1 MSNKN
6 NSTLPNIYI
15 MFHELNKVAFWGILD
30 NIKLEWVD
38 DLGPSTK
45 GKCTPDPDT
54 KTTRIQLS
62 KRALKS
68 KSHDEIVEALVRQML
83 HAYLHM
89 TATTD
94 EAEKEGPNFKK
105 HWERLLRI
113 REEYIR
119 KEQSAPKTSSGEFG
133 YRRPGSS
140 ASSERGKGKAP
151 TWNFRPGSR
160 AHERK
165 PEVVSSDDEKVTAVG
180 RPNQPLRS
188 TFAPSTSNQENSN
201 DKASDSLYPPEFNVF
216 SLSEWDHVLS
226 FFVNWNY
233 RADSNAAANYGAV
246 TKEGNYVGG
255 NFVTRSD
262 PVDHAYTLLG
272 RPPYININCPTK
284 DLTLFKRF
292 RFLGDPQRP
301 TGYYAAFN
309 KGS

>member
-1 MSNKN
+1 MSSKN
-6 NSTLPNIYI
+6 NLTLPNIYI

-38 DLGPSTK
+38 DLGPGTK

-94 EAEKEGPNFKK
+94 EVETEGPNFKK

-119 KEQSAPKTSSGEFG
+119 KEQNAPKTSSGEFG
-133 YRRPGSS
+133 YSRPGSS
-140 ASSERGKGKAP
+140 ASGERGKGKAP

-165 PEVVSSDDEKVTAVG
+165 PEVVSSDDEEVTAVG
-180 RPNQPLRS
+180 RPNQP
-188 TFAPSTSNQENSN
+188 
-201 DKASDSLYPPEFNVF
+201 
-216 SLSEWDHVLS
+216 
-226 FFVNWNY
+226 
-233 RADSNAAANYGAV
+233 ADSNAAANYGAV

-262 PVDHAYTLLG
+262 PVDHVYTLLG
-272 RPPYININCPTK
+272 RPPYININRPTK

-309 KGS
+309 KGG